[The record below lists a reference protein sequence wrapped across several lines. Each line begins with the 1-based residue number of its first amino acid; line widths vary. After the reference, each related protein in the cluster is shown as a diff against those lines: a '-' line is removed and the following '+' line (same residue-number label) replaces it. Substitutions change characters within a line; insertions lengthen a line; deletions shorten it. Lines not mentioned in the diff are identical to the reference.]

1 MAKEFCDICGRTIE
15 TQPDGKIMNKRRGR
29 PPKNDKRDN
38 SYRLRLNAEERQ
50 ILEQISEQTEQPI
63 ATVIR
68 KAVLVY
74 YDTIR
79 MKEKEHDKDLLLH
92 LR

>member
-1 MAKEFCDICGRTIE
+1 
-15 TQPDGKIMNKRRGR
+15 MNKRRGR
-29 PPKNDKRDN
+29 PPKNEKRDN

-50 ILEQISEQTEQPI
+50 MLEQISEQTEQPI

-74 YDTIR
+74 YESVN
-79 MKEKEHDKDLLLH
+79 MKEKEHNS
-92 LR
+92 

>member
-1 MAKEFCDICGRTIE
+1 MTKVFCDICGRPIG

-38 SYRLRLNAEERQ
+38 SYRIRLNAEERQ
-50 ILEQISEQTEQPI
+50 MLEQISEHTEQPI

-68 KAVLVY
+68 KAVLAY
-74 YDTIR
+74 YEAVNI
-79 MKEKEHDKDLLLH
+79 KEKEEEDNK
-92 LR
+92 